1 MNLFLHRLKKV
12 GSTLLGYLISI
23 ASLLLLMW
31 LATLIPTAIGTWIA
45 TIIIGL
51 FVGGM
56 LWAFIYWLFVEPF
69 KKERK

>member
-1 MNLFLHRLKKV
+1 MPLFKRRLKKV
-12 GSTLLGYLISI
+12 GSTLLGYLICI

-31 LATLIPTAIGTWIA
+31 VASHIPTAIGTWIA

-69 KKERK
+69 KKERE